1 VGGVLGSIV
10 IPAYNE
16 GAVIERCL
24 DEVFDG
30 LDPSEVEVVVACN
43 GCTDDTVDR
52 ARSSGYPV
60 RVLDLPEA
68 GKIGALNAGED
79 SLTALPRLYLDAD
92 VSINGRTVRNVLE
105 ATAGGAVA
113 ARPRIT
119 FDTSR
124 SSRLVRRYYAARERL
139 PGVMSE
145 LCTAGVYALSATARA
160 RFDHFPEVIA
170 DDLFAAR
177 IIRDDEVEIVDG
189 DPVVVHVPRTAP
201 ALVAVLKRVYRGNR
215 ELADE
220 RPDLAAPTTSST
232 ARDLLTL
239 GRTRGHRLDALVYG
253 AFALGARVAI
263 AVDRNP
269 VRWERDDT
277 SRQSPV
283 AGARDDRTA

>member
-1 VGGVLGSIV
+1 MGGVLGSIV

-16 GAVIERCL
+16 GAVIARCL

-43 GCTDDTVDR
+43 GCTDDTADR
-52 ARSSGYPV
+52 VRSSGYPV
-60 RVLDLPEA
+60 QVLDLPDA
-68 GKIGALNAGED
+68 GKIGALNAGDD
-79 SLTALPRLYLDAD
+79 SVTALPRLYLDAD

-105 ATAGGAVA
+105 ATAGRALA

-119 FDTSR
+119 FDTSH

-145 LCTAGVYALSATARA
+145 LCTAGAYALSATARS

-177 IIRDDEVEIVDG
+177 IIRDDEIEIVDG
-189 DPVVVHVPRTAP
+189 EPVVVHVPRTTR
-201 ALVAVLKRVYRGNR
+201 ALVAVLKRVYRGNQ

-220 RPDLAAPTTSST
+220 RPDLTTPTTSST
-232 ARDLLTL
+232 ARDLLSL
-239 GRTRGHRLDALVYG
+239 ARTRGHLVDAVVYAG
-253 AFALGARVAI
+253 FAVGARVAI
-263 AVDRNP
+263 AVDRDP

-277 SRQSPV
+277 SRQ
-283 AGARDDRTA
+283 